1 MGRSTRQ
8 CGPREET
15 AVQVSPQRR
24 GRSSRSCLPEPQYGR
39 TAFPRYGKT
48 SADGALPVR
57 IQVVPRKRFAL
68 SPHGDQGFF
77 VPLTR
82 EKEVVYER
90 VIVSLC
96 QSHHL

>member
-1 MGRSTRQ
+1 MR
-8 CGPREET
+8 GPERRRRCK
-15 AVQVSPQRR
+15 SPPS
-24 GRSSRSCLPEPQYGR
+24 GAEPQYGR

>member
-1 MGRSTRQ
+1 MRGPERRRRCKSPPSGAEGRP
-8 CGPREET
+8 G
-15 AVQVSPQRR
+15 
-24 GRSSRSCLPEPQYGR
+24 SCLPEPQYGR
-39 TAFPRYGKT
+39 TAIPPLRENERGT
-48 SADGALPVR
+48 AALPVR